1 MMDAFVNLSPHI
13 AIRNWADDD
22 KPREKLMNKGAAAL
36 SDAELLALILNNGHR
51 KKSAVELARDILR
64 NAAFNLCELGKQSVR
79 QLKKNKGVGD
89 AKAVA
94 IVAVMELSR
103 RRQTGFTLKKKTIR
117 KSSDAAL
124 YFKPMLGDHSYE
136 TFHVLYLN
144 NASKV
149 LGNSCIS
156 TGGLT
161 NTLADPK
168 IIFKEALELG
178 ATRIILCHNHPSG
191 NLKPSTA
198 DINITNKIKEA
209 GRLFDITVLDHIIVS
224 EAGYCSMV
232 EEGFII

>member
-1 MMDAFVNLSPHI
+1 MEAVVDLPSHV
-13 AIRNWADDD
+13 AIRNWAEDDR
-22 KPREKLMNKGAAAL
+22 PREKLMNKGAASL
-36 SDAELLALILNNGHR
+36 SDAELLALILNNGH
-51 KKSAVELARDILR
+51 KQKSAVELARDILR

-79 QLKKNKGVGD
+79 QLKKNRGVGD

-94 IVAVMELSR
+94 IVAAMELSR
-103 RRQTGFTLKKKTIR
+103 RRQASYTLKKKTIR
-117 KSSDAAL
+117 KGSDAAL
-124 YFKPMLGDHSYE
+124 YFKPLLGDHSYE

-149 LGNSCIS
+149 LHSSCIS
-156 TGGLT
+156 IGGIT

-168 IIFKEALELG
+168 IIFREALELG

-191 NLKPSTA
+191 SLTPSSA
-198 DINITNKIKEA
+198 DISITKKIKEA
-209 GRLFDITVLDHIIVS
+209 GRLFDIIVLDHIIVS